1 VAKSEREMKEMM
13 KNLEKYVRKK
23 KVEVKLEKRK
33 MVVFNMRK
41 RKSEENEWNW
51 EGRKIEQINE
61 FKYLGYTFNERAT
74 GKEIVR
80 KANKVVRG
88 IWGIGER
95 KWKGDFRRRM
105 MIFESIIEN
114 ILMYGTETSRWKE
127 KEEVEKVQENI

>member
-80 KANKVVRG
+80 G

-114 ILMYGTETSRWKE
+114 ILIYGTETSRWKE
-127 KEEVEKVQENI
+127 KEEVEKVKETI

>member
-13 KNLEKYVRKK
+13 KNLGKYVRKK

-33 MVVFNMRK
+33 MVVFNKRK

-51 EGRKIEQINE
+51 EGRKIEEINE
-61 FKYLGYTFNERAT
+61 FQYLGYTFNERAT

-95 KWKGDFRRRM
+95 KWKGDFRRGM

-127 KEEVEKVQENI
+127 KEEIEKVKENI